1 MDKEIEKK
9 NKALKYLGQ
18 TIKDKKRFIFSKLGN
33 ELTLITT
40 KACNLNCPFCYDKA
54 NIQDKE
60 YLSKIKDELNAEE
73 IINLINISKKIGMNN
88 IRLTGGE
95 ALLKPNFL
103 EIIKACEGIYVTL
116 CTNGLELKK
125 NLNKIIKLHK
135 KDLHIHVSLDGL
147 ETHKKYR
154 VGSDPY
160 EVIKLLYYIKKKH
173 PSVMVSINTVLNMEN
188 IYELSK
194 VYSLVKN
201 SKIDRWTISFPRLVE
216 NALEKNFKLPNI
228 EDLCKEFNRL
238 IKTYLKEKPFSLSF
252 SYFYKF
258 EIHEKKKYRAPLI
271 KLEEHPCL
279 PDANGTKGL
288 IIDSFGN
295 IIDCLVL
302 KPLLDKPINLKET
315 LKKKESTVEEFISK
329 LYSSLDSKF
338 YDLKLKNQKE
348 CLNCRYLKLC
358 KGGCPANAFYLT
370 GKFTNVDI
378 TSCLMFYY
386 FETEVLPNLP
396 KKVREEY
403 LKLIDLS
410 QDVKTI
416 QKRIKNNKKILTKV
430 GCFT

>member
-1 MDKEIEKK
+1 MDQEIEKK

-54 NIQDKE
+54 NIHDKK
-60 YLSKIKDELNAEE
+60 YLSKIKEELTSEE
-73 IINLINISKKIGMNN
+73 IINLIKVCKKIGMNN

-95 ALLKPNFL
+95 ALLKPNFFK
-103 EIIKACEGIYVTL
+103 IIKACDGIYITL
-116 CTNGLELKK
+116 CSNGLELKK
-125 NLNKIIKLHK
+125 NLNKLIRLHK
-135 KDLHIHVSLDGL
+135 RDLHIHISLDGL

-154 VGSDPY
+154 VGSNPY
-160 EVIKLLYYIKKKH
+160 DIIELLYFIKKKY
-173 PSVMVSINTVLNMEN
+173 PKVMVSINTVLNKEN
-188 IYELSK
+188 IYELLDIYK
-194 VYSLVKN
+194 LIKD

-228 EDLCKEFNRL
+228 KDLCKEFNKL
-238 IKTYLKEKPFSLSF
+238 IKSYFKEKPFSLSF

-258 EIHEKKKYRAPLI
+258 EIHEKSKYKIPSI
-271 KLEEHPCL
+271 KIAEHPCL

-302 KPLLDKPINLKET
+302 KPLLDKAINIKEI
-315 LKKKESTVEEFISK
+315 LKKKELTVEEFISK

-338 YDLKLKNQKE
+338 YDLRLKNQKE

-370 GKFTNVDI
+370 GNFTNVDL

-386 FETEVLPNLP
+386 FEMEVLANLP
-396 KKVREEY
+396 NKVKQQY
-403 LKLIDLS
+403 LKLIDTS
-410 QDVKTI
+410 QDIKI
-416 QKRIKNNKKILTKV
+416 IEKRIKK
-430 GCFT
+430 F